1 MLHGPLFYVWT
12 GKCTACVG
20 WVLIVGAVQPAA
32 LGQRKDVDG
41 PPALPRLPTRFL
53 DVGIEGRGQAYLRF
67 EAQRGV
73 DLRRVRVPGGKEPIV
88 GASVQQG
95 AAVVGSGTVVAAEQ

>member
-1 MLHGPLFYVWT
+1 MLHSPLFYVWT
-12 GKCTACVG
+12 GQCTACVG

-41 PPALPRLPTRFL
+41 APALPRLPTRFL
-53 DVGIEGRGQAYLRF
+53 DVGIEGRGQACLRF

-88 GASVQQG
+88 GAGV
-95 AAVVGSGTVVAAEQ
+95 